1 MTTLAALQMWQARI
15 APPSKPAPVPAT
27 AEVKTCIYAKVAIID
42 ETGRV
47 LLLRRSKTHKSK
59 AGRWDLPGGMVEI
72 KRGEKPLPAARR
84 EAREEA
90 GVRMGEIRAVGMVT
104 NLETGHRGTSYCVGI
119 LAAGLILSDPAAIKL
134 SSEHDAYV
142 WAFPGM
148 AELGDLQP
156 KYRALVRQATAGI
169 RHRYVSAR

>member
-1 MTTLAALQMWQARI
+1 MWRQRI
-15 APPSKPAPVPAT
+15 APASKPATVPAT
-27 AEVKTCIYAKVAIID
+27 EVKTCIYAKVAIID
-42 ETGRV
+42 ECGRV
-47 LLLRRSKTHKSK
+47 LLLRRSSTHKSK
-59 AGRWDLPGGMVEI
+59 AGRWDLPGGMVEV
-72 KRGEKPLPAARR
+72 KRGEKPLAAARR

-90 GVRMGEIRAVGMVT
+90 GVRLGEIRAVGMVT

-119 LAAGLILSDPAAIKL
+119 MAAGLILSDPAAVKL

-148 AELGDLQP
+148 PELSDLQP

-169 RHRYVSAR
+169 RHRYTSAR